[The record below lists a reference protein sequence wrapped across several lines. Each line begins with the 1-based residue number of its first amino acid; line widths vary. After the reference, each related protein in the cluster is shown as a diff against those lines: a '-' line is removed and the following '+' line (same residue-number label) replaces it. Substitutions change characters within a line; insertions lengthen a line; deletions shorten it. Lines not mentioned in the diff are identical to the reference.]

1 MSFRTTE
8 YGAVKKTK
16 RITISGIA
24 ELAGVSKSTASQVL
38 NGHSKKFRISDLTRD
53 RVLAVAAEHHYQPS
67 IHARSLNVTR
77 SFTLGLVVPE
87 MTNYGFAVCSNELE
101 TLCRENGM
109 QLLIACTD
117 ENTSQETMV
126 VNNLI
131 QRQVDGLIVA
141 SSMLNDAEYVK
152 ISQQLPVVLFD
163 RHMQDTQLPIVVCEA
178 IESSAELVSRIAQT
192 RRDEFYFLGGQPRI
206 SPTRDRLAG
215 YQLGLQRAG
224 ITLNPDWVMYGNYH
238 PSSGY
243 EMFAQLCARL
253 GRPPKALFV
262 ASCGLMEGVL
272 RYMSQHQL
280 LESDIHLCSFDDHYL
295 YDSLSVKID
304 TVAQDCG
311 ELAMHCFSMIS
322 DLMNDQPI
330 AQTQCFLTPKLH
342 WRSRHVSQNK

>member
-1 MSFRTTE
+1 
-8 YGAVKKTK
+8 VKKTK

-38 NGHSKKFRISDLTRD
+38 NGHSKKFRISDATRD
-53 RVLAVAAEHHYQPS
+53 RVLAVAAEQHYQPS

-87 MTNYGFAVCSNELE
+87 MTNYGFAAYSNELE
-101 TLCRENGM
+101 TLCREKGM

-117 ENTSQETMV
+117 EITSQETLG

-163 RHMQDTQLPIVVCEA
+163 RHMQNSELPLVVCEA
-178 IESSAELVSRIAQT
+178 IESSAELVARVAKHHQ
-192 RRDEFYFLGGQPRI
+192 DEFYFIGGQPRI

-215 YQLGLQRAG
+215 FQRGLERAG
-224 ITLNPDWVMYGNYH
+224 VSCKPEWIVYGNYH

-243 EMFAQLCARL
+243 EMFANLCARL
-253 GRPPKALFV
+253 GRPPKALYV

-272 RYMSQHQL
+272 RYMSQHKL
-280 LESDIHLCSFDDHYL
+280 LTSDIHLCGFDDHFL

-304 TVAQDCG
+304 TVAQDCR
-311 ELAMHCFSMIS
+311 ELAIHCFEMVIDLIDEKQPESMHRY
-322 DLMNDQPI
+322 LLP
-330 AQTQCFLTPKLH
+330 TLH
-342 WRSRHVSQNK
+342 WRHEQSLEA

>member
-1 MSFRTTE
+1 M
-8 YGAVKKTK
+8 KKTK

-38 NGHSKKFRISDLTRD
+38 NGHSKKFRISDATRD

-67 IHARSLNVTR
+67 IHARSLNVKR
-77 SFTLGLVVPE
+77 SYTLGLVVPE
-87 MTNYGFAVCSNELE
+87 MTNYGFAACSNELE

-141 SSMLNDAEYVK
+141 SSMLNDTEYLK

-163 RHMQDTQLPIVVCEA
+163 RHIQDTSLPLVVCEA
-178 IESSAELVSRIAQT
+178 IESSAELVARVARKHQ
-192 RRDEFYFLGGQPRI
+192 DEFYFLGGQPRI

-215 YQLGLQRAG
+215 YQRGLERAG
-224 ITLNPDWVMYGNYH
+224 VTPNPEWVLYGNYH

-243 EMFAQLCARL
+243 EMFANLCARL
-253 GRPPKALFV
+253 GRPPKAIYV

-272 RYMSQHQL
+272 RYMSQHKL

-295 YDSLSVKID
+295 YDSLTVSID
-304 TVAQDCG
+304 TIAQDCK
-311 ELAMHCFSMIS
+311 ELATHCFNMMTSLI
-322 DLMNDQPI
+322 NEQPVEQMQSYLSPKFQWRH
-330 AQTQCFLTPKLH
+330 ANSTQ
-342 WRSRHVSQNK
+342 SID